1 MAILLSLDLGLAIG
15 SRRSES
21 AGVISGQGGKGTG
34 GFPGLSAPAIR
45 FVKLFHVDAL
55 LACDRTLERGKV
67 TLRQEIEKKPT
78 KSSARHVAVI
88 GGSASGFFTASL
100 LARAGCSVDVLE
112 RAEQLD
118 PTPRTL
124 IVTSHM
130 RTLLGEVGE
139 RAIVNEIRKFE
150 LFTDGR
156 KAYVPLDRPDLII
169 ERSRLIEGLA
179 EQAQRNGAKVSFGNR
194 FMSLQ
199 SNGTG
204 LRVGIERARDARTEE
219 LHADV
224 VVGADGALSRV
235 AQAAGWPR
243 QPTVPLV
250 QAIVRIPADM
260 SPDTVRV
267 WFIPDD
273 TPYFYWLIPES
284 RERAAL
290 GLIGEDGQET
300 RRCLERFMEKRGFT
314 ALGFQGARIPVYDGW
329 TPVERRVGAGRVFL
343 VGDAAGQVKVS
354 TVGGIVTGFRGALGV
369 SEAILNGGES
379 SELRSL
385 RRELDLHRL
394 IRKTIHQF
402 KQADYSRL
410 VDLLNASTTR
420 SLSQYTR
427 DEAGRVLW
435 HITLSQPRLLL
446 LGLRGLLSG
455 GSILPK
461 NRG

>member
-1 MAILLSLDLGLAIG
+1 M
-15 SRRSES
+15 
-21 AGVISGQGGKGTG
+21 K
-34 GFPGLSAPAIR
+34 R
-45 FVKLFHVDAL
+45 FHADAL
-55 LACDRTLERGKV
+55 HACDGTLKRGKV
-67 TLRQEIEKKPT
+67 TLHQVIEKGSGEKPG
-78 KSSARHVAVI
+78 RQVAVI

-112 RAEQLD
+112 RSEQLD

-130 RTLLGEVGE
+130 RDLLGEVGE

-156 KAYVPLDRPDLII
+156 KAFVPLDRPDLII
-169 ERSRLIEGLA
+169 ERSRLIQGLA
-179 EQAQRNGAKVSFGNR
+179 EQAQKNGARISFGNR

-219 LHADV
+219 LHADI

-250 QAIVRIPADM
+250 QAIVKIPADM

-300 RRCLERFMEKRGFT
+300 RKCLERFMEKRGFT
-314 ALGFQGARIPVYDGW
+314 PLGFQGARIPVYDRW
-329 TPVERRVGAGRVFL
+329 TPVERKVGAGRVFL
-343 VGDAAGQVKVS
+343 VGDAAGQVKVT

-379 SELRSL
+379 RELRSL
-385 RRELDLHRL
+385 KRELDLHLL

-410 VDLLNASTTR
+410 VDLMNASTRR

-427 DEAGRVLW
+427 DEASRVLW

-446 LGLRGLLSG
+446 LGMRGLLSG
-455 GSILPK
+455 ASILPK

>member
-1 MAILLSLDLGLAIG
+1 MRRVGCDWGL
-15 SRRSES
+15 R
-21 AGVISGQGGKGTG
+21 
-34 GFPGLSAPAIR
+34 
-45 FVKLFHVDAL
+45 
-55 LACDRTLERGKV
+55 RGKV
-67 TLRQEIEKKPT
+67 TLQQEIKKRRG
-78 KSSARHVAVI
+78 AALQVAVI
-88 GGSASGFFTASL
+88 GGSASGFFTATL
-100 LARAGCSVDVLE
+100 LARAGCSVEVLE
-112 RAEQLD
+112 RSEDLD

-139 RAIVNEIRKFE
+139 RAVLNEIRKFE

-156 KAYVPLDRPDLII
+156 TAQVSLDRPDLII
-169 ERSRLIEGLA
+169 ERSRLIRGLA
-179 EQAQRNGAKVSFGNR
+179 EQARSQGAKVSFGSR
-194 FMSLQ
+194 FVSLE
-199 SNGTG
+199 SNGNG
-204 LRVGIERARDARTEE
+204 LRVGVERTRDARTEE

-235 AQAAGWPR
+235 AHAAGWPR

-250 QAIVRIPADM
+250 QAIVRIPSDM
-260 SPDTVRV
+260 SLDTVRV

-284 RERAAL
+284 RERAVV

-300 RRCLERFMEKRGFT
+300 RRCLERFLDKRGFT
-314 ALGFQGARIPVYDGW
+314 PLGFQGARIPVYDGW

-343 VGDAAGQVKVS
+343 VGDAAGQVKVT

-369 SEAILNGGES
+369 TEAILNGGES
-379 SELRSL
+379 RELRSL
-385 RRELDLHRL
+385 RRELDLHLL
-394 IRKTIHQF
+394 IRRTIHQF

-410 VDLLNASTTR
+410 VDLMNTSTRR

-427 DEAGRVLW
+427 DEAARVLW

-461 NRG
+461 NRN

>member
-1 MAILLSLDLGLAIG
+1 
-15 SRRSES
+15 
-21 AGVISGQGGKGTG
+21 
-34 GFPGLSAPAIR
+34 
-45 FVKLFHVDAL
+45 
-55 LACDRTLERGKV
+55 
-67 TLRQEIEKKPT
+67 
-78 KSSARHVAVI
+78 
-88 GGSASGFFTASL
+88 
-100 LARAGCSVDVLE
+100 
-112 RAEQLD
+112 
-118 PTPRTL
+118 
-124 IVTSHM
+124 M

-139 RAIVNEIRKFE
+139 RAIVNEIHKFE

-156 KAYVPLDRPDLII
+156 TAQVPLDRPDLII
-169 ERSRLIEGLA
+169 ERSELIRGLA
-179 EQAQRNGAKVSFGNR
+179 EQAQSHGAKVSFGNR

-204 LRVGIERARDARTEE
+204 LRVGVERLESGRTEE
-219 LHADV
+219 LHADI

-235 AQAAGWPR
+235 AQSAGWPR

-250 QAIVRIPADM
+250 QAIVKMPADM
-260 SPDTVRV
+260 SRHTVRV

-284 RERAAL
+284 GDRAAL

-314 ALGFQGARIPVYDGW
+314 PLGFQGARIPVYDRW

-379 SELRSL
+379 RELRSL
-385 RRELDLHRL
+385 RRELDLHLL

-402 KQADYSRL
+402 KQEDYSRL
-410 VDLLNASTTR
+410 VDILNISTRR

-427 DEAGRVLW
+427 DEAARVLW

-455 GSILPK
+455 ASILPK
-461 NRG
+461 NQNRG

>member
-1 MAILLSLDLGLAIG
+1 V
-15 SRRSES
+15 E
-21 AGVISGQGGKGTG
+21 
-34 GFPGLSAPAIR
+34 
-45 FVKLFHVDAL
+45 
-55 LACDRTLERGKV
+55 
-67 TLRQEIEKKPT
+67 
-78 KSSARHVAVI
+78 
-88 GGSASGFFTASL
+88 
-100 LARAGCSVDVLE
+100 VLE
-112 RAEQLD
+112 RSDQLD

-130 RTLLGEVGE
+130 RTLLGRVGE
-139 RAIVNEIRKFE
+139 TSVVNEIRKFE

-156 KAYVPLDRPDLII
+156 AAQVPLDRPDLII
-169 ERSRLIEGLA
+169 ERSRLIRDLA
-179 EQAQRNGAKVSFGNR
+179 GEAQSHGAKISFGNR
-194 FMSLQ
+194 FVDLQ

-204 LRVGIERARDARTEE
+204 LRVNVERVQESRVEE

-235 AQAAGWPR
+235 AQSAGWPR

-250 QAIVRIPADM
+250 QAIVRVPADM
-260 SPDTVRV
+260 SPHSVRV
-267 WFIPDD
+267 WFVPDD

-284 RERAAL
+284 SERAVL

-314 ALGFQGARIPVYDGW
+314 PLGYQGARIPVYDGW

-354 TVGGIVTGFRGALGV
+354 TVGGIVTGFRGAIGV
-369 SEAILNGGES
+369 TESIMNGGGS
-379 SELRSL
+379 RELRSL
-385 RRELDLHRL
+385 RRELDLHLL

-410 VDLLNASTTR
+410 VDLMNDSTRR

-427 DEAGRVLW
+427 DEASRVLW
-435 HITLSQPRLLL
+435 NIALSQPRLLL
-446 LGLRGLLSG
+446 LALRGLLSG

>member
-1 MAILLSLDLGLAIG
+1 M
-15 SRRSES
+15 R
-21 AGVISGQGGKGTG
+21 
-34 GFPGLSAPAIR
+34 
-45 FVKLFHVDAL
+45 H
-55 LACDRTLERGKV
+55 GKV
-67 TLRQEIEKKPT
+67 ILQQEIENLRGP
-78 KSSARHVAVI
+78 ARRVAVI
-88 GGSASGFFTASL
+88 GGSACGFFTAAL
-100 LARAGCSVDVLE
+100 LARTGCSVEVLE
-112 RAEQLD
+112 RSEDLD

-130 RTLLGEVGE
+130 RTLLGEVGD
-139 RAIVNEIRKFE
+139 RAVINEIRKFE

-156 KAYVPLDRPDLII
+156 TAQVQLDRPDLII
-169 ERSRLIEGLA
+169 ERSRLIRGLA
-179 EQAQRNGAKVSFGNR
+179 EQAQSQGAKVSLGNR
-194 FMSLQ
+194 FLSLE
-199 SNGTG
+199 SNGSG
-204 LRVGIERARDARTEE
+204 LRVGVERTRDARTEE

-235 AQAAGWPR
+235 AHAAGWPR
-243 QPTVPLV
+243 QPTVPLL
-250 QAIVRIPADM
+250 QAIVRIPSDM
-260 SPDTVRV
+260 PSDTVRV

-284 RERAAL
+284 RERAVL

-314 ALGFQGARIPVYDGW
+314 PLGFQGARIPVYDRW

-354 TVGGIVTGFRGALGV
+354 TVGGIVTGLRGALGV
-369 SEAILNGGES
+369 TEAILNGGES
-379 SELRSL
+379 RELRSL
-385 RRELDLHRL
+385 RRELDLHLL
-394 IRKTIHQF
+394 IRRTIHQF

-410 VDLLNASTTR
+410 VDLMNTSTRR

-427 DEAGRVLW
+427 DEAARVLW

-455 GSILPK
+455 ASILPK
-461 NRG
+461 NRN

>member
-1 MAILLSLDLGLAIG
+1 MPRGVVGGRPWTSALAF
-15 SRRSES
+15 RLKLQES
-21 AGVISGQGGKGTG
+21 K
-34 GFPGLSAPAIR
+34 R
-45 FVKLFHVDAL
+45 FCVDAL
-55 LACDRTLERGKV
+55 LACDKTPMRGKV
-67 TLRQEIEKKPT
+67 TLQQEFKERRGIKP
-78 KSSARHVAVI
+78 RLQVAVI

-100 LARAGCSVDVLE
+100 LARAGCAVEVLE
-112 RAEQLD
+112 RSDQLD

-130 RTLLGEVGE
+130 RTLVGKVGE
-139 RAIVNEIRKFE
+139 AAVVNEIRKFE

-156 KAYVPLDRPDLII
+156 SAQVPLDRPDLIV
-169 ERSRLIEGLA
+169 ERSLLIRDLA
-179 EQAQRNGAKVSFGNR
+179 RDAQSHGAKISFGNR
-194 FMSLQ
+194 FVDLK

-204 LRVGIERARDARTEE
+204 LRVSVERAQDARVEE

-235 AQAAGWPR
+235 AQSAGWPR

-250 QAIVRIPADM
+250 QAIVRVPSDM
-260 SPDTVRV
+260 SPNTVRV
-267 WFIPDD
+267 WFVPDD

-284 RERAAL
+284 SERAVL

-314 ALGFQGARIPVYDGW
+314 PLGYQGARIPVYDRW
-329 TPVERRVGAGRVFL
+329 TPVERRVGAGRVYL

-354 TVGGIVTGFRGALGV
+354 TVGGIVTGFRGAIGV
-369 SEAILNGGES
+369 SESIMNGEES
-379 SELRSL
+379 RELRSL
-385 RRELDLHRL
+385 RRELDLHLL

-410 VDLLNASTTR
+410 VDLMNDSTRR

-427 DEAGRVLW
+427 DEASRVLW
-435 HITLSQPRLLL
+435 NIALSQPRLLL
-446 LGLRGLLSG
+446 LALRGLLSG

-461 NRG
+461 NCG

>member
-1 MAILLSLDLGLAIG
+1 LSFVLKRRPSFFDYSIQGLK
-15 SRRSES
+15 RFHDD
-21 AGVISGQGGKGTG
+21 V
-34 GFPGLSAPAIR
+34 LSA
-45 FVKLFHVDAL
+45 
-55 LACDRTLERGKV
+55 CDQTSVREKV
-67 TLRQEIEKKPT
+67 TLRQRFDKGPGIKTGPQ
-78 KSSARHVAVI
+78 VAVI

-100 LARAGCSVDVLE
+100 LARAGCAVEVVE
-112 RAEQLD
+112 RSEHLD

-124 IVTSHM
+124 IVTNHM
-130 RTLLGEVGE
+130 RTLLGKVGE
-139 RAIVNEIRKFE
+139 AAIVNEIRKFE

-156 KAYVPLDRPDLII
+156 AAQVPLHRPDLIV
-169 ERSRLIEGLA
+169 ERSELIRALA
-179 EQAQRNGAKVSFGNR
+179 RDAQSHGAKVSFGNR
-194 FMSLQ
+194 FMGLQ

-204 LRVGIERARDARTEE
+204 LRVSVERAQDARPEE

-235 AQAAGWPR
+235 AQSAGWPR

-250 QAIVRIPADM
+250 QAIVRVPGDM

-267 WFIPDD
+267 WFVPDD

-284 RERAAL
+284 SERAVL

-314 ALGFQGARIPVYDGW
+314 PLGFQGARIPVYERW

-354 TVGGIVTGFRGALGV
+354 TVGGIVTGFRGAIGV
-369 SEAILNGGES
+369 SESIMNGGES
-379 SELRSL
+379 RELRSL
-385 RRELDLHRL
+385 RRELDLHLL

-410 VDLLNASTTR
+410 VVLMNDSTRRT
-420 SLSQYTR
+420 LSQYTR
-427 DEAGRVLW
+427 DEASRVLW
-435 HITLSQPRLLL
+435 NIALSQPRLLL
-446 LGLRGLLSG
+446 LALRGLLSG
-455 GSILPK
+455 SSILPK
-461 NRG
+461 NRA

>member
-1 MAILLSLDLGLAIG
+1 M
-15 SRRSES
+15 R
-21 AGVISGQGGKGTG
+21 
-34 GFPGLSAPAIR
+34 
-45 FVKLFHVDAL
+45 
-55 LACDRTLERGKV
+55 RGKV
-67 TLRQEIEKKPT
+67 TLQQDIEKGHK
-78 KSSARHVAVI
+78 SARQVAVI

-100 LARAGCSVDVLE
+100 LARAGCSVEVLE
-112 RAEQLD
+112 RSEQLD

-139 RAIVNEIRKFE
+139 RAVVNEIRKFE

-156 KAYVPLDRPDLII
+156 SALVPLDRPDLIV
-169 ERSRLIEGLA
+169 ERARLIRGLA
-179 EQAQRNGAKVSFGNR
+179 EQARGHGSRISFGNR
-194 FMSLQ
+194 FLSLE
-199 SNGTG
+199 SNGNG
-204 LRVGIERARDARTEE
+204 LRVGVERVHDARKEE
-219 LHADV
+219 VHADV

-250 QAIVRIPADM
+250 QAIVRAPADM
-260 SPDTVRV
+260 SVDAVRV
-267 WFIPDD
+267 WFVPDD

-284 RERAAL
+284 RERAVL

-314 ALGFQGARIPVYDGW
+314 PISFQGARIPVYQHW

-343 VGDAAGQVKVS
+343 VGDAAGQVKVT

-379 SELRSL
+379 RELRSL
-385 RRELDLHRL
+385 RRELDLHLL
-394 IRKTIHQF
+394 IRRTIHQF

-410 VDLLNASTTR
+410 VDLMNASTRR

-435 HITLSQPRLLL
+435 HIALSQPRLLL

-455 GSILPK
+455 SSILPK
-461 NRG
+461 NRS